1 MTLPTTPQ
9 QTTPAAAGLPAVP
22 EFPAPPDRGAASEK
36 SAPRARDSGDLAA
49 GIARELQVPLQ
60 AIASAAQLVR
70 FRSRDDPV
78 VDKNI
83 GKIITEADRL
93 SRFAASLAE
102 FGRSLAPVLHPRD
115 PDGILDQVLAESRGL
130 MESRSLALSRGR
142 AHPHAHCAVDSER
155 LALSFENLV
164 ASLCESAPEGSDVTI
179 TSVLLPDGAWR
190 CALHTAGRL
199 GADDAGASPFDLFA
213 AAAVRGRGFTLPL
226 ARRIIDQHRGSI
238 AMEASS
244 EYGTTVTVTLPSA

>member
-1 MTLPTTPQ
+1 MTPPTSPQ
-9 QTTPAAAGLPAVP
+9 QKTPPSPGLPAVAD
-22 EFPAPPDRGAASEK
+22 FSPPPGNATPGTAERS
-36 SAPRARDSGDLAA
+36 RARDSGDLAA

-93 SRFAASLAE
+93 ARFVASLAE
-102 FGRSLAPVLHPRD
+102 FGRPLAPVLQPRD

-130 MESRSLALSRGR
+130 MESRTLALSRGR
-142 AHPHAHCAVDSER
+142 AHPHAHVAVDAER

-179 TSVLLPDGAWR
+179 TSVLQPDGAWR
-190 CALHTAGRL
+190 CALHTDGRL
-199 GADDAGASPFDLFA
+199 GADDAGANPFDLFA

-226 ARRIIDQHRGSI
+226 ARRIIEQHRGSI
-238 AMEASS
+238 GIEASS
-244 EYGTTVTVTLPSA
+244 EYGTTVTVTLPAA